1 MPTIRQR
8 VIDWLGNTLS
18 DSGVDAEVVSDVED
32 VVWVEVAREIVSS
45 YISACLTRCEF
56 RFIGRDGQPSLDND
70 AWLWNVS
77 PNPNQSRA
85 EMMGQL
91 VRRLLV
97 TDGRALVVPV
107 RRSGTT
113 SIYVADNFPETVVAG
128 GENTYANVSVEGST
142 VPGRKR
148 YRASEVY
155 AFRVTDPAAL
165 ALMRRLDAQYDRLA
179 ESFVSASRSRNASQ
193 WLLSLDQP
201 VSGTDEQVRKAKD
214 YIEGSIRRFVTS
226 QNAVMPMYRGMGLQ
240 KLSTDSTRG
249 QNGAAGDVL
258 GIRKDAFEMVAE
270 TYRVPTSLLYGNT
283 NNFAEVFNAMLTV
296 AVDDKARLISDEL
309 TRKTYTPEEWA
320 AGCRVVVDTTHV
332 RHVDV
337 FAVAQQAQALVGS
350 GIDSPNEVRGF
361 TGQPPIGEP
370 WADGYQMTLNNQSAT
385 DAAGA

>member
-8 VIDWLGNTLS
+8 VIDWLGNTLKDTEV
-18 DSGVDAEVVSDVED
+18 DSEVVSDVED
-32 VVWVEVAREIVSS
+32 VVWVEAAREIVSS
-45 YISACLTRCEF
+45 YIAACLSRCEF
-56 RFIGRDGQPSLDND
+56 RFIGADGQPSLEND

-113 SIYVADNFPETVVAG
+113 SIYVADNFPEEVVAG
-128 GENTYANVSVEGST
+128 GESTYQGVSVEGST
-142 VPGRKR
+142 TPARKR
-148 YRASEVY
+148 YRAGEVY
-155 AFRVTDPAAL
+155 VFRLSDPATL

-179 ESFVSASRSRNASQ
+179 ESFVAASRSRNASQ
-193 WLLSLDQP
+193 WLLSMDQP
-201 VSGTDEQVRKAKD
+201 MTGTDEQVKKSKA
-214 YIEGSIRRFVTS
+214 YIEGSIRKFVTS
-226 QNAVMPMYRGMGLQ
+226 QNAVMPMYRGMELQ

-258 GIRKDAFEMVAE
+258 SIRKDAFEMVAE

-309 TRKTYTPEEWA
+309 TRKTYTADEWA
-320 AGCRVVVDTTHV
+320 KGCRVVVDTTHV

-361 TGQPPIGEP
+361 TGQPPVAEP
-370 WADGYQMTLNNQSAT
+370 WADEYQMTLNNQSA
-385 DAAGA
+385 ASASGQ